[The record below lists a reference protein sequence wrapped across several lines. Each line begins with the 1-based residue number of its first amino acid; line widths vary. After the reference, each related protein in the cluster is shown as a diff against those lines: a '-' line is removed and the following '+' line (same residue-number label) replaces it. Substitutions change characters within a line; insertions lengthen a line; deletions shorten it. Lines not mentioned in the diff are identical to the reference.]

1 MRSSDAF
8 QRITDLGFVAAGVVG
23 IASLLAL
30 GAAVWMGWLQ

>member
-1 MRSSDAF
+1 MRSSDVF
-8 QRITDLGFVAAGVVG
+8 QRITDVGFVAAGVVG